1 VAVAAPVQPKLMTMF
16 EPDIPA
22 RLRIDGPRVTE
33 IFADLTLRP
42 DGTVASVALLP
53 GAPRPWQRFVV
64 SALER
69 WRFEPLPATRV
80 HRVQLVFSE

>member
-1 VAVAAPVQPKLMTMF
+1 MAPLVQPKLLTMF

-22 RLRIDGPRVTE
+22 RVLVDGPRVTE
-33 IFADLTLRP
+33 ILADLTLRT

-53 GAPRPWQRFVV
+53 GVPRAWQRYVV

-69 WRFEPLPATRV
+69 WRFEPLPAVYV
-80 HRVQLVFSE
+80 HRVQLVFGE

>member
-1 VAVAAPVQPKLMTMF
+1 MPKLVTML
-16 EPDIPA
+16 EPEIPP
-22 RLRIDGPRVTE
+22 RLLIEGPRVTE
-33 IFADLTLRP
+33 IVADLSLRA

-53 GAPRPWQRFVV
+53 GVPRAWQRYVV

-69 WRFEPLPATRV
+69 WRFEPLPAARL